1 MCLTQDRPEQ
11 SHTDQVRALCS
22 AGVDWVQL
30 RTKSL
35 TDAQLEPIAFECLI
49 RCQEVGTTFVLND
62 RVELALEIGAHGVHL
77 GKNDTPWER
86 AREMADS
93 HTREHFL
100 IGGTVNSVAD
110 AERAIQSGVLDYV
123 GVGPFRFTQTKDNLA
138 AVLSD
143 SDWDAIVQTLGDLPK
158 YAIGGIQAADLN
170 KVISLGLNGAAICSA
185 LYTDATVGENYKALL
200 EAYEN

>member
-1 MCLTQDRPEQ
+1 MIASRIMCLTQDRPEQ

-100 IGGTVNSVAD
+100 IGGTVNSVVC
-110 AERAIQSGVLDYV
+110 R
-123 GVGPFRFTQTKDNLA
+123 
-138 AVLSD
+138 
-143 SDWDAIVQTLGDLPK
+143 
-158 YAIGGIQAADLN
+158 
-170 KVISLGLNGAAICSA
+170 
-185 LYTDATVGENYKALL
+185 
-200 EAYEN
+200 